1 MFKAFRWL
9 KDLTVR
15 HFWKPPRDRVLLGPL
30 QHSSVRRV
38 VMLGL
43 GDCDRIIQL
52 LKAAKA
58 QNHIEFTGI
67 DLFEMRQAE
76 PHVSLREAHKRLV
89 PHASKVRLLPGNP
102 WSALSSQAN
111 NLLET
116 DVLLI
121 SADQDP
127 AELVRAWFYVP
138 RMLSTAAQVYW
149 EQSAETEEKFAWRL
163 VDRTEIDRLA
173 AQARPRRAA

>member
-15 HFWKPPRDRVLLGPL
+15 QFWKPPRDRVLLQPL
-30 QHSSVRRV
+30 QQSSVQRV

-43 GDCDRIIQL
+43 GDCERIIQL
-52 LKAAKA
+52 LKAANA
-58 QNHIEFTGI
+58 QDRVEFTGI
-67 DLFEMRQAE
+67 DLFEMRQGE

-102 WSALSSQAN
+102 WTALSSQAN
-111 NLLET
+111 NLLDT

-121 SADQDP
+121 SADQD
-127 AELVRAWFYVP
+127 ATELARAWFYVP
-138 RMLSTAAQVYW
+138 RMIHRATQVYW
-149 EQSAETEEKFAWRL
+149 EQSAATEEKFAWRL
-163 VDRTEIDRLA
+163 VDHTEIDRLA
-173 AQARPRRAA
+173 AQSRPRRAA